1 MAELTWEP
9 PSKGAWE
16 LETTHASRPWT
27 RFTQKPFAEG
37 FVRGFQRGTA
47 HYGLMLDHLAPGF
60 VNGFMYNQ
68 PRPFGAP
75 PGAAPPPKPV
85 LWALTRLHP
94 KMRARIRE
102 GAKAFEEKRWRA
114 DLEHWD
120 AVDKPAAIE
129 KHRAIQDVD
138 VRSLSD
144 EELADHIAQC
154 HQHLIDSI
162 YLHHKYT
169 VPSVLLTGDFLAG
182 VQEWTGVAGGPVL
195 QLLRGTSEIS
205 HGFGAR
211 ELSNAADAIR
221 ASSAA
226 RAILG
231 DGTEPNAALL
241 ALMDDS
247 IAGTAVSA
255 YLDAVR
261 YRCVGY
267 DVGDQYAEE
276 MPELLLDTLRA
287 AAQGVTVAAPRDDS
301 AEAAL
306 REQVPQEHRADFDAR
321 LAEAR
326 LINRLRDE
334 RDAYSDGWATGLAR
348 RALLEAGRRLAAT
361 AHLNDADHAVDLDV
375 DEVTAPLRGGTGPS
389 AEEVAERFKFRTT
402 HTTDDAPPLIGGE
415 MSPPPDPAQ
424 LPAAARRGARAM
436 DAALFNLF
444 GVPDTPNSGTVL
456 HGLAVNTGVYEGP
469 ARLVDD
475 PSDFGRIKSGDV
487 LVTRMTSPYFNVVLP
502 LLGALVTDRGGQLCH
517 AAIVAREYGI
527 PGIVGTREA
536 TAKIADGARVR
547 VDGTTGEV
555 HLLG

>member
-9 PSKGAWE
+9 PGKGAWE
-16 LETTHASRPWT
+16 LETTHAFRPWT
-27 RFTQKPFAEG
+27 RFTQGPFAEG

-47 HYGLMLDHLAPGF
+47 HYGLMLDHLAPAF

-75 PGAAPPPKPV
+75 PGAPPPPKPV

-94 KMRARIRE
+94 KIRSRLSE
-102 GAKAFEEKRWRA
+102 SAKAFAEKRWRA
-114 DLEHWD
+114 DLDHWD

-129 KHRAIQDVD
+129 THRAIQQVD
-138 VRSLSD
+138 VSTLSD
-144 EELADHIAQC
+144 DVLAEHIAQC
-154 HQHLIDSI
+154 HQHLTDSI

-169 VPSVLLTGDFLAG
+169 VPAVLLTGDLLAG
-182 VQEWTGVAGGPVL
+182 VQEWTGIAGGPVL

-205 HGFGAR
+205 HGFAAR
-211 ELSNAADAIR
+211 ELSGAADAIR
-221 ASSAA
+221 ASAAA
-226 RAILG
+226 RALLN
-231 DGTEPNAALL
+231 GTGEPSDALAALS
-241 ALMDDS
+241 ADS

-255 YLDAVR
+255 YVDAVQ

-276 MPELLLDTLRA
+276 MPELLFDTLRA
-287 AAQGVTVAAPRDDS
+287 AVAGTAAAPRNDS

-306 REQVPQEHRADFDAR
+306 RAQVPEEHRADFDDR

-326 LINRLRDE
+326 LVNRLRDE

-348 RALLEAGRRLAAT
+348 RALLEAGRRLAAS
-361 AHLNDADHAVDLDV
+361 AQLHDAEHAVDLEL
-375 DEVTAPLRGGTGPS
+375 DEVRALLGGGAGPS
-389 AEEVAERFKFRTT
+389 AAEVAERFKFRTT
-402 HTTDDAPPLIGGE
+402 HTTDEAPPMLGGE
-415 MSPPPDPAQ
+415 PSPPPDPVQ
-424 LPAAARRGARAM
+424 LPPGARRGARAM
-436 DAALFNLF
+436 DTALFNLF
-444 GVPDTPNSGTVL
+444 GVPDTPNTGTVL

-469 ARLVDD
+469 ARLVSD

-502 LLGALVTDRGGQLCH
+502 LLGAIVTDRGGQLCH

-536 TAKIADGARVR
+536 TAKITDGARVR

>member
-1 MAELTWEP
+1 MGELTWDP
-9 PSKGAWE
+9 PGKGPWE
-16 LETTHASRPWT
+16 LETTHAFRPWT
-27 RFTQKPFAEG
+27 RFTQRPFSEG

-47 HYGLMLDHLAPGF
+47 HYGLMLDHLAPAF
-60 VNGFMYNQ
+60 VNGFLYNQ

-75 PGAAPPPKPV
+75 PGAPPPPKPV

-94 KMRARIRE
+94 KIRARIRE

-114 DLEHWD
+114 DLDEWD

-129 KHRAIQDVD
+129 KHHAIQAVD
-138 VRSLSD
+138 VSSLSD
-144 EELADHIAQC
+144 DELAEHITQC

-169 VPSVLLTGDFLAG
+169 VPAVLLTGDLLAG
-182 VQEWTGVAGGPVL
+182 VQEWTGITGGPVL

-211 ELSNAADAIR
+211 ELSGAADAIR
-221 ASSAA
+221 ASAAA
-226 RAILG
+226 RAVLK
-231 DGTEPNAALL
+231 DATEPQDALT
-241 ALMDDS
+241 ALSTDS
-247 IAGTAVSA
+247 IAGPAVSA
-255 YLDAVR
+255 YVDAVR

-287 AAQGVTVAAPRDDS
+287 AVAGVVAAPHDDS
-301 AEAAL
+301 AENSL
-306 REQVPQEHRADFDAR
+306 RAQVPEEHRAEFDAR

-361 AHLNDADHAVDLDV
+361 ARLHDADHAVDLDLE
-375 DEVTAPLRGGTGPS
+375 EVVALLRGGSIPS
-389 AEEVAERFKFRTT
+389 AEEVSERFKFRTT

-415 MSPPPDPAQ
+415 PSPPPDPMQ
-424 LPAAARRGARAM
+424 LPPAARRGARAM

-444 GVPDTPNSGTVL
+444 GVPDTPNTGTVL
-456 HGLAVNTGVYEGP
+456 NGLSVNTGVYEGQ
-469 ARLVDD
+469 ARLVSD

-502 LLGALVTDRGGQLCH
+502 LLGAIVTDRGGQLCH

-536 TAKIADGARVR
+536 TAKIKDGDRVR

>member
-1 MAELTWEP
+1 MAEPTWEP
-9 PSKGAWE
+9 PGKGAWE
-16 LETTHASRPWT
+16 LETTHAFRPWT
-27 RFTQKPFAEG
+27 RFAQEPFAEG

-47 HYGLMLDHLAPGF
+47 HYGLMLDHLAPAF

-68 PRPFGAP
+68 PRPFAAP
-75 PGAAPPPKPV
+75 PGAPPPPKPV

-94 KMRARIRE
+94 KIRARIRA
-102 GAKAFEEKRWRA
+102 GAQAFAERRWRA
-114 DLEHWD
+114 DLDHWD

-138 VRSLSD
+138 VSSLSD
-144 EELADHIAQC
+144 HDLAEHIAQC
-154 HQHLIDSI
+154 HQHLTDSI
-162 YLHHKYT
+162 FLHHKYT

-182 VQEWTGVAGGPVL
+182 VQEWTGLAGGPAL

-205 HGFGAR
+205 HGFAAR
-211 ELSNAADAIR
+211 ELSSVADAIR
-221 ASSAA
+221 ASAAA
-226 RAILG
+226 RAVLSDIG
-231 DGTEPNAALL
+231 DPTEALAALSG
-241 ALMDDS
+241 DS
-247 IAGTAVSA
+247 IAGPAVSA

-276 MPELLLDTLRA
+276 MPELLYDTVRA
-287 AAQGVTVAAPRDDS
+287 AVAGTTAAPHDDS
-301 AEAAL
+301 AEATL
-306 REQVPQEHRADFDAR
+306 RAQVPEEHRADFDDR

-326 LINRLRDE
+326 LVNRLRDE

-361 AHLNDADHAVDLDV
+361 ARLHDADHGVDLEL
-375 DEVTAPLRGGTGPS
+375 DEVVALLRGGSGPS
-389 AEEVAERFKFRTT
+389 AEEVSERYKFRTT
-402 HTTDDAPPLIGGE
+402 HTTDDAPPVIGGE
-415 MSPPPDPAQ
+415 LSAPPDPAL
-424 LPAAARRGARAM
+424 LPVAARRGARAI
-436 DAALFNLF
+436 DTALFNLF
-444 GVPDTPNSGTVL
+444 GVPDTPNTGTVL

-469 ARLVDD
+469 ARLVND